1 MPRQKSAPPCPD
13 VLLLFDIDGTLLTSK
28 NAGAHAMTS
37 AGRSCV
43 AGHFSVE
50 GFNLGGR
57 LDPSI
62 IGDAIEAAGASLDL
76 ANDMRLAYA
85 SHLQSLLDGGHPV
98 TPLPGVFDL
107 LKACNARPHWTLGL
121 LTGNFPETGR
131 MKLAAAGID
140 VGDFGVCVWG
150 DDGPTRNHLPDI
162 AIRRTPNSDPARTVV
177 IGDTLR
183 DIQCARACGCKVIAT
198 ATGPVSKAELACG
211 QPDLLLDDLA
221 DTGTVL
227 AWLERMSA

>member
-1 MPRQKSAPPCPD
+1 M
-13 VLLLFDIDGTLLTSK
+13 LLLFDIDGTLLSSK

-43 AGHFSVE
+43 ADHFTVE

-62 IGDAIEAAGASLDL
+62 IGDAIEAAGASLEL
-76 ANDMRLAYA
+76 ANDMRHAYA
-85 SHLQSLLDGGHPV
+85 SHLQALLDGGHAV
-98 TPLPGVFDL
+98 MPLPGVLDL
-107 LKACNARPHWTLGL
+107 LEACNARSHWTLGL

-131 MKLAAAGID
+131 MKLAAAGIE
-140 VGDFGVCVWG
+140 VEDFAVCVWG

-162 AIRRTPNSDPARTVV
+162 AMQRTPNSNPAMTVV

-183 DIQCARACGCKVIAT
+183 DIECAQACGCKVIAT

-211 QPDLLLDDLA
+211 QPDLLLDDLSN
-221 DTGTVL
+221 TGTVL